1 MNKILEIIMSI
12 SLLINRKENKLINMK
27 NEEILF
33 FLNTIY
39 EQINKLFDDDC
50 IFNKQCLASVACC
63 SDDVK
68 DIINLYQNDSNYNIV
83 NDLKKIRNRLQGL
96 MFGIL

>member
-12 SLLINRKENKLINMK
+12 SLLINRKENKLISMK
-27 NEEILF
+27 TEEILF

-39 EQINKLFDDDC
+39 EQINNLFNDDLF
-50 IFNKQCLASVACC
+50 FNRQYLASVSCC

-68 DIINLYQNDSNYNIV
+68 HIITQYQNDSNYNIV
-83 NDLKKIRNRLQGL
+83 KDLKNIRNRLQGL
-96 MFGIL
+96 MFGII

>member
-1 MNKILEIIMSI
+1 MNKILEIITRI

-39 EQINKLFDDDC
+39 EQINELFNDDLF
-50 IFNKQCLASVACC
+50 FNKQYLASVSCC
-63 SDDVK
+63 SDDIK
-68 DIINLYQNDSNYNIV
+68 SIITQYQNDSNYNIIH
-83 NDLKKIRNRLQGL
+83 DLKNVRNKLQGL
-96 MFGIL
+96 MFGII

>member
-27 NEEILF
+27 NEEIFF

-39 EQINKLFDDDC
+39 EQINKLFDDDLF
-50 IFNKQCLASVACC
+50 FNKQYLSSVACC

-68 DIINLYQNDSNYNIV
+68 SIIEEYQNDSNYNIV
-83 NDLKKIRNRLQGL
+83 NDLKKVRNRLQGL

>member
-39 EQINKLFDDDC
+39 EQINKLFNDGC
-50 IFNKQCLASVACC
+50 IFNKQCLASVSCC
-63 SDDVK
+63 CDDVK
-68 DIINLYQNDSNYNIV
+68 NIINLYQNDSNYNIV
-83 NDLKKIRNRLQGL
+83 KDLKNVRNRLQGL
-96 MFGIL
+96 MFGII